1 MWVRACLAYLG
12 CSTRSQANES
22 SSEVVESTLLLHAD
36 RSWRLARKGSQD
48 KASTKLQLQPL
59 RAKVKGHRG
68 YESDKLVDG
77 IRAQYSKD
85 CQRDECKGHPDDE
98 TERVGGV

>member
-12 CSTRSQANES
+12 CSTRSQANKS

-36 RSWRLARKGSQD
+36 RPWRLARKGSRD
-48 KASTKLQLQPL
+48 TASTKLQPL
-59 RAKVKGHRG
+59 RAKTKAKGHRG
-68 YESDKLVDG
+68 HESDKLVDG

-85 CQRDECKGHPDDE
+85 CQCHECKGHPDNE
-98 TERVGGV
+98 AERVGGV